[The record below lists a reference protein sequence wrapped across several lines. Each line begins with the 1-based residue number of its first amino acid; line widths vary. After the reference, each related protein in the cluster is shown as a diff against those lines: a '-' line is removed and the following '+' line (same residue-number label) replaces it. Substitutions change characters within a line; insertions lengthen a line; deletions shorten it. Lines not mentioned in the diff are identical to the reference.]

1 MSILKISPVLIN
13 IQNATDGDV
22 LVYSAA
28 NGIVEFGTFETS
40 SDNNA
45 WVNSNDYATY
55 SVVTANAHDSYTTI
69 SGLINTVQANLTSVI
84 GAAPSTLDTLAEISA
99 ALENDANLAVTLS
112 TQIGSIAAN
121 VSSLPDSAANDYS
134 TYSTVTSLIDLVQA
148 NVSSLPDSAANDYS
162 TYSTVTGLINL
173 VQANVSSLP
182 DSAANDYST
191 YSTVTG
197 LIDLVQANVSS
208 LPDSAANDY
217 STYTTLS
224 GLINTINENVTS
236 GVSSA
241 ANDYTTYT
249 TLTSNTYNTYTT
261 LSGLIN
267 TVQDNVASSSS
278 ADVISDQFTISSTN
292 TFTLT
297 QSVVGANN
305 IIVSYNGLIQN
316 PNDDY
321 IVSGTTLSMNN
332 TVPLYVGAELEVRHL
347 ATGGTGA
354 ATSYDGKTFVMSMI
368 FGG

>member
-134 TYSTVTSLIDLVQA
+134 TYSTVT
-148 NVSSLPDSAANDYS
+148 
-162 TYSTVTGLINL
+162 
-173 VQANVSSLP
+173 
-182 DSAANDYST
+182 
-191 YSTVTG
+191 G

-241 ANDYTTYT
+241 ANDY
-249 TLTSNTYNTYTT
+249 LTYTT

-267 TVQDNVASSSS
+267 TVQSNIESLAIGNTSI
-278 ADVISDQFTISSTN
+278 ISDQITITN
-292 TFTLT
+292 SNIFALS
-297 QSVVGANN
+297 QSVFDANN

-321 IVSGTTLSMNN
+321 IVSGTTLTINN
-332 TVPLYVGAELEVRHL
+332 TAPLVAGVDIEVRHL
-347 ATGGTGA
+347 STAGSASAGGSSS
-354 ATSYDGKTFVMSMI
+354 TSANTISYVMNFL

>member
-1 MSILKISPVLIN
+1 MAIKKLYPDSINTST
-13 IQNATDGDV
+13 ATAGDV

-28 NGIVEFGTFETS
+28 NGVVEFGTVETS
-40 SDNNA
+40 ADNNA
-45 WVNSNDYATY
+45 WVNANDFST
-55 SVVTANAHDSYTTI
+55 YTTI
-69 SGLINTVQANLTSVI
+69 S
-84 GAAPSTLDTLAEISA
+84 
-99 ALENDANLAVTLS
+99 
-112 TQIGSIAAN
+112 
-121 VSSLPDSAANDYS
+121 
-134 TYSTVTSLIDLVQA
+134 SLIDLVQA

-162 TYSTVTGLINL
+162 TYSTVTGLIDL

-197 LIDLVQANVSS
+197 LIDLVQANVSSLPDSAANDYSTYSTVTSLIDLVQANVSS

-297 QSVVGANN
+297 QSVIGANN